1 MKPFLL
7 WMIVDGRQDPYSGG
21 RDRSRT
27 ANARMAF
34 FVRGAAIAGAAG

>member
-7 WMIVDGRQDPYSGG
+7 RVIVDGRQDPYSGG
-21 RDRSRT
+21 RDKSRT
-27 ANARMAF
+27 GNARMAF